1 MLLSVAGNRA
11 QVFVRRGCVPY
22 RSTTGDGRMIQGQLS
37 LPLRLLV
44 GSHEPRRQHDDES
57 DASSSRAHLSANGW
71 SSCRVP
77 PFPLSARRQSKALV
91 DGGSDL
97 VFDSI
102 SVTAGI
108 SIRWNGPVKEIGAT
122 HKHQRSH
129 ELLEGAR
136 RQSRPVVDRDV
147 PVSSRF
153 RCRRVEWRSDC
164 SVWLSHAKLVWYGRG
179 SVSARADA

>member
-1 MLLSVAGNRA
+1 MLLSVARSRGA
-11 QVFVRRGCVPY
+11 DVFHTEARREMG
-22 RSTTGDGRMIQGQLS
+22 MIQGQLS

-57 DASSSRAHLSANGW
+57 DACSRVHLSANGW

-102 SVTAGI
+102 SFHGYQQ
-108 SIRWNGPVKEIGAT
+108 S
-122 HKHQRSH
+122 
-129 ELLEGAR
+129 LEWTSQG
-136 RQSRPVVDRDV
+136 DR
-147 PVSSRF
+147 
-153 RCRRVEWRSDC
+153 CN
-164 SVWLSHAKLVWYGRG
+164 AQA
-179 SVSARADA
+179 SAIA